1 MIRATLTTLA
11 LLAPPLCAQPAPP
24 PMPGPGGEAMPGH
37 GPDARQHHGPDQ
49 ILRHLG
55 LSADQEK
62 AVHAA
67 LDRHRPAAMAREQEA
82 RDLEDR
88 LHAAVEDPAVGEAQ
102 LRAAH
107 AAASAAHLAAL
118 LEQRTLVADLD
129 ALLTPEQRA
138 KAARIRTNLER
149 ERQARRAVQEDLGG
163 PGTDRPEPPPM
174 PTPR

>member
-11 LLAPPLCAQPAPP
+11 LLATPLCAQPAPP

-37 GPDARQHHGPDQ
+37 GPEPRPHHGPDL

-67 LDRHRPAAMAREQEA
+67 LDRHRSAAMAREQEA

-88 LHAAVEDPAVGEAQ
+88 LHAAVGYEPTTPIEIGIPNFVAWYRGYHKI
-102 LRAAH
+102 RASCKKPTDDTMEGRAP
-107 AAASAAHLAAL
+107 SRPL
-118 LEQRTLVADLD
+118 L
-129 ALLTPEQRA
+129 
-138 KAARIRTNLER
+138 
-149 ERQARRAVQEDLGG
+149 
-163 PGTDRPEPPPM
+163 
-174 PTPR
+174 